1 MKEFIRKPTKKETYG
16 NKQDA
21 IRKLSDKLKKEV
33 VYMPYGDQGKG
44 FYSKECLR

>member
-21 IRKLSDKLKKEV
+21 LRRLSNELEKEV
-33 VYMPYGDQGKG
+33 VYMPYGEKGRG
-44 FYSKECLR
+44 FYAITL